1 PASATTSSVDIRT
14 LAVPGVRRYARS
26 KGVDLTCITG
36 SGNHGKITREDIDAY
51 LANGA
56 SIQPATPAPTTKE
69 KSTPA
74 AESTPHPATVSSG
87 QRREKM
93 SAIRKAAARA
103 LIEVATTVPVVT
115 ILDRVEVSA
124 LVAHRNRLKDTAATR
139 KAKLTYTPYIVKA
152 CVAMLKKNP
161 LMNGRVDMA
170 AGEFIYY
177 DTFNIGVATNTDR
190 GLFVPIIKDADRKSL
205 FDIAREI
212 TELSN
217 RAKAGTLT
225 NADMSGGSMTVT
237 NVGGFATSGVWS
249 TPIINAPEAV
259 ILGIGRF
266 EDEFLP
272 DKKGKP
278 VLRPVCKLSF
288 AFDHRLIDGVD
299 AQKALNDLK
308 EFLHN
313 PDLLLAES

>member
-1 PASATTSSVDIRT
+1 VDIRS

-51 LANGA
+51 LANA
-56 SIQPATPAPTTKE
+56 APTPTQPTAPAPTSEENT
-69 KSTPA
+69 TPA
-74 AESTPHPATVSSG
+74 AESTPQPATSSSG

-103 LIEVATTVPVVT
+103 LTEVVTTVPVVT

-139 KAKLTYTPYIVKA
+139 EAKLTYTPYIVKA

-212 TELSN
+212 TELSSH
-217 RAKAGTLT
+217 AKAGTLT
-225 NADMSGGSMTVT
+225 SADMSGGSMTVT

-249 TPIINAPEAV
+249 TPIINAPEAA